1 MIKAKKQKR
10 IFLLIV
16 ACLLLLLLINFV
28 ALYYPIFGSSVIQA
42 QLHVESGVV
51 LVNSKAVTGI
61 IRLYQGDIIQ
71 TKNGFGTIILY
82 EHIWTGLQNNTTII
96 IDDLT
101 KAHPQIKQE
110 SGTSW
115 TKFVKVLGINGFS
128 VATSNTVAS
137 VRATAFEISD
147 NKLITGQGEVEYV
160 IDGRKFIVPAF
171 GVVEKKNG
179 VVQTRT
185 ATISEQDNFKM
196 YFERLINELKFFQ
209 RIQKSQDKSKE
220 ISEFIIKI
228 NKNIEEINSFR
239 QPDSLQHELLTAD

>member
-1 MIKAKKQKR
+1 MAKIKKQRR
-10 IFLLIV
+10 IFFLIV
-16 ACLLLLLLINFV
+16 SVLLVLLLINFI
-28 ALYYPIFGSSVIQA
+28 ALYYPIFGSLVIQA

-61 IRLYQGDIIQ
+61 IQLYQGDVIQ

-101 KAHPQIKQE
+101 KQHPQIKQE
-110 SGTSW
+110 SGTTW
-115 TKFVKVLGINGFS
+115 TKFIKVLGINGFS

-147 NKLITGQGEVEYV
+147 NKLIASEGEVEYI

-185 ATISEQDNFKM
+185 ATIFEQDNFKA

-220 ISEFIIKI
+220 LSELIIKI
-228 NKNIEEINSFR
+228 DKNIKEINSFGSVDNS
-239 QPDSLQHELLTAD
+239 QPEVLTAD